1 MQGEIGGR
9 MNGRWKHQK
18 KWGDKFLA
26 NDNIKQVC
34 SANSDR
40 DNDK

>member
-1 MQGEIGGR
+1 MDTS
-9 MNGRWKHQK
+9 K

-26 NDNIKQVC
+26 NDNNMRVW